1 MARFVHTLLLLCAAT
16 LLHAQSLRIAQAE
29 WFTGNDPGEGL
40 GIAMQVADGAWDEAV
55 EEVIASLPSGTPGN
69 VVVSVRVKGANGYWS
84 SAYRQVV
91 HTGSSV
97 PGRQARVQAGE
108 YFWDSDPGVGNAT
121 PLLALDGD
129 FNSALEQA
137 IASDN
142 TITPGAHR
150 LFVRIQGADNGWS
163 ALFTQV
169 VQVNTAITAR
179 DIRVQQGEF
188 FFDSDPGEGNGVA
201 LLAFDGDWNNAIETG
216 LASVAAPAEG
226 SHLLYVRMRSADG
239 TWSNEY
245 KTVLHVSPSIP
256 LRSVHVQAAEYY
268 FDTDPGEGNGTPL
281 LALDGDFDGALE
293 QIMASEG
300 LNGQGSH
307 VLGVRVRGSDNGWS
321 ATFRSVVHVG
331 PELIA
336 RDVRVQQGEFFFD
349 SDPGEGNGAPLL
361 AFDGN
366 WTDAVETGASS
377 EAAPAI
383 GAHLLYVRMRASDGT
398 WSNEYKTVVH
408 VSAPL
413 STRPVAVVNG
423 EYFWDI
429 DPGEGNGSAL
439 AATDDGFDE
448 ALEDAVTSDMSELSA
463 GPHLL
468 GVRMQG
474 SDGGWSAAFQQVVSV
489 TAPSEQDLPIAISAY
504 LQGPMISATA
514 MSDALRTNGSF
525 PLAEPYTALGF
536 DHIGSGGES
545 IDPLVFSLLHGQ
557 VVDWVFVELRDPTD
571 PTIVLQTRV
580 GLIKKNGDIA
590 AISGSTRI
598 GFNAVPGQ
606 YHVALK
612 HRNHLGV
619 MTLEP
624 LPMSPSGSR
633 LDLRVHSTPT
643 YGSDARASAFGR
655 ALLWCGDVN
664 HDGQLKYTGIDNDRD
679 PILMSIGGTVP
690 TNEITGQ
697 YAQSDV
703 NMDGSVKYAG
713 AGNDRDPILM
723 NIGGTVP
730 TNVRMGQLP

>member
-1 MARFVHTLLLLCAAT
+1 
-16 LLHAQSLRIAQAE
+16 
-29 WFTGNDPGEGL
+29 
-40 GIAMQVADGAWDEAV
+40 
-55 EEVIASLPSGTPGN
+55 
-69 VVVSVRVKGANGYWS
+69 
-84 SAYRQVV
+84 
-91 HTGSSV
+91 
-97 PGRQARVQAGE
+97 
-108 YFWDSDPGVGNAT
+108 
-121 PLLALDGD
+121 
-129 FNSALEQA
+129 
-137 IASDN
+137 
-142 TITPGAHR
+142 
-150 LFVRIQGADNGWS
+150 
-163 ALFTQV
+163 
-169 VQVNTAITAR
+169 
-179 DIRVQQGEF
+179 
-188 FFDSDPGEGNGVA
+188 
-201 LLAFDGDWNNAIETG
+201 
-216 LASVAAPAEG
+216 
-226 SHLLYVRMRSADG
+226 
-239 TWSNEY
+239 
-245 KTVLHVSPSIP
+245 
-256 LRSVHVQAAEYY
+256 
-268 FDTDPGEGNGTPL
+268 
-281 LALDGDFDGALE
+281 
-293 QIMASEG
+293 
-300 LNGQGSH
+300 
-307 VLGVRVRGSDNGWS
+307 VRVRGSDNGWS

-525 PLAEPYTALGF
+525 PLGRALHRIGLRPYWQWWRVHRSLGILPF
-536 DHIGSGGES
+536 TWTGGGLGIRRIARS
-545 IDPLVFSLLHGQ
+545 DGPHDRVADPC
-557 VVDWVFVELRDPTD
+557 
-571 PTIVLQTRV
+571 
-580 GLIKKNGDIA
+580 GLDQEERGTSP

-612 HRNHLGV
+612 HRNHLGRDDLGA
-619 MTLEP
+619 TPYEP
-624 LPMSPSGSR
+624 VR
-633 LDLRVHSTPT
+633 L
-643 YGSDARASAFGR
+643 
-655 ALLWCGDVN
+655 
-664 HDGQLKYTGIDNDRD
+664 
-679 PILMSIGGTVP
+679 
-690 TNEITGQ
+690 
-697 YAQSDV
+697 
-703 NMDGSVKYAG
+703 
-713 AGNDRDPILM
+713 
-723 NIGGTVP
+723 
-730 TNVRMGQLP
+730 

>member
-1 MARFVHTLLLLCAAT
+1 
-16 LLHAQSLRIAQAE
+16 
-29 WFTGNDPGEGL
+29 
-40 GIAMQVADGAWDEAV
+40 
-55 EEVIASLPSGTPGN
+55 
-69 VVVSVRVKGANGYWS
+69 
-84 SAYRQVV
+84 
-91 HTGSSV
+91 
-97 PGRQARVQAGE
+97 
-108 YFWDSDPGVGNAT
+108 
-121 PLLALDGD
+121 
-129 FNSALEQA
+129 
-137 IASDN
+137 
-142 TITPGAHR
+142 
-150 LFVRIQGADNGWS
+150 
-163 ALFTQV
+163 
-169 VQVNTAITAR
+169 
-179 DIRVQQGEF
+179 
-188 FFDSDPGEGNGVA
+188 
-201 LLAFDGDWNNAIETG
+201 
-216 LASVAAPAEG
+216 
-226 SHLLYVRMRSADG
+226 
-239 TWSNEY
+239 
-245 KTVLHVSPSIP
+245 
-256 LRSVHVQAAEYY
+256 VQAAEYY